1 VITPH
6 TMVEPTLDDARHA
19 QLRSYLIR
27 EVSPAA
33 DIAPTPRRQNHRRPL
48 LATGVATVL
57 AAAGLTIGA
66 VFTAGP
72 TGTPAAEAAVAIEHQ
87 DGWTTI
93 RLLDV
98 NADPDA
104 VLAQLQSAGIDARI
118 DTHDSLYTE
127 PPDTGTETIVHIGD
141 TAPVG
146 VVSLAVVIP
155 PELAPAVIPPSD
167 AVPPPD
173 DATDGTDPVGEVVEW
188 YPGIREG
195 EGWVS
200 FRDDAGIEV
209 VIVVTD

>member
-6 TMVEPTLDDARHA
+6 AMVEPTLDDARHA

-33 DIAPTPRRQNHRRPL
+33 DIAPTPRRHAHRRPL

-118 DTHDSLYTE
+118 DTHDNVYTDAR
-127 PPDTGTETIVHIGD
+127 DTGTVILGMD
-141 TAPVG
+141 AAPDG
-146 VVSLAVVIP
+146 TVSLAVVIP

>member
-6 TMVEPTLDDARHA
+6 AMVEPTLDDARHA

-33 DIAPTPRRQNHRRPL
+33 DIAPTPRRHAHRRPL

-118 DTHDSLYTE
+118 DTHDNVYTDAR
-127 PPDTGTETIVHIGD
+127 DTGTVILGMD
-141 TAPVG
+141 AAPDGAVA
-146 VVSLAVVIP
+146 LAVVIP
-155 PELAPAVIPPSD
+155 PELAPEA
-167 AVPPPD
+167 APPPG
-173 DATDGTDPVGEVVEW
+173 DATDSTDPVGEVVELN
-188 YPGIREG
+188 PGIRIG
-195 EGWVS
+195 EDWVS